1 MRDAGAPLRLI
12 LASKSQARIALLSN
26 AGLAF
31 ETEPA
36 EVCETTLKSQRLA
49 ESATPAAIAAD
60 LADAKAI
67 EVSSR
72 YPSALV
78 LGGDQTLDLQGRL
91 FDKPA
96 DLNEAR
102 LQLLELRGRTHKLH
116 AAVSLASHGQVVWRT
131 LETATLHV
139 RAFSDAFLADYL
151 AAEADEIIHCVGA
164 YRLEGLGAQLFDRIE
179 GDYFTILGLPLLSVL
194 QVLRSKGALAP

>member
-1 MRDAGAPLRLI
+1 LI
-12 LASKSQARIALLSN
+12 LASKSQARIALMSN

-31 ETEPA
+31 DTAPA
-36 EVCETTLKSQRLA
+36 EVCETTLKTDRLA
-49 ESATPAAIAAD
+49 QNATPAVIAAD

-67 EVSSR
+67 AVSNR
-72 YPSALV
+72 YPTALV
-78 LGGDQTLDLQGRL
+78 LGADQTLDLDGRL

-96 DLNEAR
+96 DVKEAR
-102 LQLLELRGRTHKLH
+102 AQLLTLRGRAHQLH
-116 AAVSLASHGQVVWRT
+116 AAVSLASGGAVIWRT

-151 AAEADEIIHCVGA
+151 AVEADEIIHCVGA
-164 YRLEGLGAQLFDRIE
+164 YRLEGLGAQLFERIE

-194 QVLRSKGALAP
+194 ESLRSMGEIPL

>member
-1 MRDAGAPLRLI
+1 MTQRLI
-12 LASKSQARIALLSN
+12 LASKSQARIALMSN
-26 AGLAF
+26 AGLVFDTA
-31 ETEPA
+31 PA
-36 EVCETTLKSQRLA
+36 VVCEATLKAQGLA
-49 ESATPAAIAAD
+49 ENATPAIIAAD

-67 EVSSR
+67 EVSKR
-72 YPSALV
+72 YPDALV
-78 LGGDQTLDLQGRL
+78 LGADQTLDLDGRL

-102 LQLLELRGRTHKLH
+102 AQLLTLRGRVHRLH
-116 AAVSLASHGQVVWRT
+116 AAVSLASDGAVIWRT

-151 AAEADEIIHCVGA
+151 SAEAHEIIHCVGA
-164 YRLEGLGAQLFDRIE
+164 YRLEGLGAQLFERIE

-194 QVLRSKGALAP
+194 EALRAKGEIPS

>member
-1 MRDAGAPLRLI
+1 LTQRLI
-12 LASKSQARIALLSN
+12 LASKSQARIALMSN
-26 AGLAF
+26 AGLVFDTA
-31 ETEPA
+31 PA
-36 EVCETTLKSQRLA
+36 EVCEATLKAKGLA
-49 ESATPAAIAAD
+49 DNATPAAIAAD

-67 EVSSR
+67 EVSNR

-78 LGGDQTLDLQGRL
+78 LGADQTLDLDGAL

-96 DLNEAR
+96 DLAEAR
-102 LQLLELRGRTHKLH
+102 VQLLTLRGRPHRLH
-116 AAVSLASHGQVVWRT
+116 AGVSLASDGEVVWRS

-139 RAFSDAFLADYL
+139 RAFSDGFLEDYL
-151 AAEADEIIHCVGA
+151 AVEANEIIHCVGA

-194 QVLRSKGALAP
+194 QSLRSKGQISS